1 MAVAVPKVPALVVT
15 GFVVLVYIP
24 GAGAVTSTT
33 TVQLV
38 PGGIVALE
46 SVNDVPPLV
55 SLSDAVAPQ
64 PVTETVGVP
73 VLPLFVS
80 VI

>member
-1 MAVAVPKVPALVVT
+1 VAVAVPIVPALVVT
-15 GFVVLVYIP
+15 AFVVLVYIP
-24 GAGAVTSTT
+24 GAGAVISTT

-38 PGGIVALE
+38 PGGISALE
-46 SVNDVPPLV
+46 SVSDVAPLV
-55 SLSDAVAPQ
+55 PLSEAFGPQ
-64 PVTETVGVP
+64 PVTETVGLP